1 MMAAPMARLFTSG
14 LLERIPVY
22 NGFLVQGAASSF
34 HTTAVTHKYPNWKM
48 IKEVKHRKLV
58 KEYAFERININA
70 MRKNK
75 ILPAELKE
83 IADEEIAALPRKSS
97 ISQLHKRCMLT
108 SRPRG
113 LVTRWRLSRIVWRN
127 EADYNKLSGIQRA
140 MW

>member
-1 MMAAPMARLFTSG
+1 MAAPMARLFTSG

-22 NGFLVQGAASSF
+22 NGFLMQGAAAGL
-34 HTTAVTHKYPNWKM
+34 HTTATTHKYPNWKM

-70 MRKNK
+70 LRKNK
-75 ILPAELKE
+75 ILPAELQEIADKE
-83 IADEEIAALPRKSS
+83 IADLPRKSS